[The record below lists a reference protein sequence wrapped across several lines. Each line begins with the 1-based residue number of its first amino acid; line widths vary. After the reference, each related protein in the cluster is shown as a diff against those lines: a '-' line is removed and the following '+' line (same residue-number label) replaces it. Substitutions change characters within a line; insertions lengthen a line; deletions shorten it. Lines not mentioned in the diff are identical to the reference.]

1 MHTFPATFPLRV
13 GEEAPYYLGI
23 KVALAFEIAIKS
35 TVRKTD
41 TGHNLVER
49 DTLKAMAIK

>member
-13 GEEAPYYLGI
+13 GEEAPYYLAI
-23 KVALAFEIAIKS
+23 QVALAFEIAIKS